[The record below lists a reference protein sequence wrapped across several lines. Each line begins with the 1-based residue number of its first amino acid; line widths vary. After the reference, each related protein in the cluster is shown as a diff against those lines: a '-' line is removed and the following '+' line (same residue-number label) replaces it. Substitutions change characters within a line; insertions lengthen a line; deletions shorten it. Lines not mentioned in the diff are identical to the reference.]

1 MKGIN
6 ENILRFI
13 FEDEKKKRK
22 NGYDVHGDE
31 DDKVVMKGN
40 SVSYVNPNFKS
51 IFNDLNCSNN
61 INAETKDQKQET
73 KKECKDMKEIKFDR
87 SEEYFKAV
95 KVAQECAKE
104 YKDMKKKEKE
114 SMVNR
119 FVYIPFALEH
129 SFNVQSDDNDYEV
142 LTHFLGVFTDP
153 KNAEKQCENDI
164 ANDACWKVMKG
175 LPQFPYDEDYKMY
188 YKLYRSKY
196 FFDSDLMVLN
206 IKYRII
212 LKVEVDSF
220 DMVTVLSSC
229 NIIEDNTYKSLLDL
243 FRNFSEEHD
252 KLISNFENGIHKLLE
267 K

>member
-1 MKGIN
+1 M
-6 ENILRFI
+6 I
-13 FEDEKKKRK
+13 FYEEKKSNNK
-22 NGYDVHGDE
+22 YDVHGKE
-31 DDKVVMKGN
+31 DDKVVMRGN
-40 SVSYVNPNFKS
+40 SVSYVNPEFKS
-51 IFNDLNCSNN
+51 IINDLNCGNN
-61 INAETKDQKQET
+61 LNVETKDEKAQKNK
-73 KKECKDMKEIKFDR
+73 KKENKDMENIKFTR

-95 KVAQECAKE
+95 KVAQECARE
-104 YKDMKKKEKE
+104 YKAMKDKEKKNII
-114 SMVNR
+114 NR

-164 ANDACWKVMKG
+164 ANDAGWKVMKG
-175 LPQFPYDEDYKMY
+175 LPQFPYDEDYEMY

-196 FFDSDLMVLN
+196 FFDRDLMVLN

-212 LKVEVDSF
+212 LKVKLDDF
-220 DMVTVLSSC
+220 GMVTILSSC
-229 NIIEDNTYKSLLDL
+229 NIIEDDKYKAILDM

-252 KLISNFENGIHKLLE
+252 KLISNFENRIHGLLE